1 MEHQETNTINTTDLK
16 KKKKANNKKP
26 LMVFI
31 LLNLIIASQ

>member
-1 MEHQETNTINTTDLK
+1 MEHQETNTINTTDL